1 MMAVSTASK
10 HSLTLQSMT
19 LNQRFTTVSII
30 ASSFAV
36 WLYLVTQVQP
46 DKNDMLI
53 MVTFFLTLIVWLG
66 SAIAYGLYIHR
77 VKKSNRE
84 IIFAHITP
92 SLRQGFI
99 IAATLATLLFLE
111 LIRVLSGWDIVLLIA
126 SAVTFELA
134 LSRSSHSSWS
144 K

>member
-1 MMAVSTASK
+1 
-10 HSLTLQSMT
+10 MT

-46 DKNDMLI
+46 DKSDILI

-66 SAIAYGLYIHR
+66 SAFAYSLYVYR
-77 VKKSNRE
+77 VKKGNHE

-99 IAATLATLLFLE
+99 IAATVAILLFLE
-111 LIRVLSGWDIVLLIA
+111 LIRVLSVWDVVLLIA

-134 LSRSSHSSWS
+134 LSRNTQNRWG